1 MLTAETIQTVVQE
14 VLKRL
19 QSPQGSVCVLVLGE
33 RDAAVEDRVR
43 TLLASCC
50 STVPDVVFSG
60 ECCGG
65 RAPDRVILP
74 RLSCSAM
81 ADLAAGK
88 ASGPYEAEA
97 LSRLLRGEKVE
108 VLEMEYRAYA
118 STAPA
123 ALYKLYA
130 SYENTLKGYGVVL
143 FQPCRQESV
152 RTHARLITA
161 ADVEKAA
168 GEGTHCIDAP
178 SGAIITPLAA
188 EKAEALGIS
197 LRRQG

>member
-1 MLTAETIQTVVQE
+1 MLTEAMIQTVVRE

-19 QSPQGSVCVLVLGE
+19 QPSHGNGCVLVLGK
-33 RDAAVEDRVR
+33 RDPAVEDRVR
-43 TLLASCC
+43 SLLAS
-50 STVPDVVFSG
+50 SSGAAPDIVFSG
-60 ECCGG
+60 ECCSGH
-65 RAPDRVILP
+65 APDRVILP
-74 RLSCSAM
+74 KLSCSAM
-81 ADLAAGK
+81 ADLAAGR
-88 ASGPYEAEA
+88 ASEPCSAEV
-97 LSRLLRGEKVE
+97 LGRLLCGEKVE
-108 VLEMEYRAYA
+108 VLEMEYRTYA

-130 SYENTLKGYGVVL
+130 SYENTLKSYGLVL
-143 FQPCRQESV
+143 FQPKRQESV
-152 RTHARLITA
+152 STRARLITA

-168 GEGTHCIDAP
+168 GEGANCIDAP

>member
-1 MLTAETIQTVVQE
+1 MLTEAMIQAVVLE

-19 QSPQGSVCVLVLGE
+19 QPSQSTVCVQVIGG
-33 RDAAVEDRVR
+33 RDAAVEDKVR
-43 TLLASCC
+43 SLLAPCYGAA
-50 STVPDVVFSG
+50 PDIVFSG
-60 ECCGG
+60 ECCSGH
-65 RAPDRVILP
+65 APDRIILP
-74 RLSCSAM
+74 RLTCTAM
-81 ADLAAGK
+81 ADLAAGR
-88 ASGPYEAEA
+88 ASDPCTAET
-97 LSRLLRGEKVE
+97 LSHLLLGEKVE
-108 VLEMEYRAYA
+108 VLEMEYRTYA

-130 SYENTLKGYGVVL
+130 SHENTLKGYGLVL
-143 FQPCRQESV
+143 FQPKARENV
-152 RTHARLITA
+152 RMHARLITA

-168 GEGTHCIDAP
+168 GEGAHCIDAP